1 MNAAITPN
9 TKVQVVTPTGSG
21 TESIFLLLAALLV
34 AAIAA
39 VIIMARSTHMQAA
52 ALQDYQLD
60 LSTALTPAEQGIYTD
75 LQAVFEELSW
85 LYKADST
92 LTNPPT
98 VTYWQEE
105 GWPPFMNNP
114 TANQRGNH
122 QWQLLSSPNGAV
134 AYQGMSADTELSG
147 HVLWRVPAA
156 SKSASS
162 ATDFDLWVWKP
173 QLANI
178 PFVSVARLDAD
189 TLIAQGWKQVVAYE
203 VPPQDNQNTRDF
215 HDHAH

>member
-1 MNAAITPN
+1 MEATTTNPRGTI
-9 TKVQVVTPTGSG
+9 QVVTPAGAD
-21 TESIFLLLAALLV
+21 TEGILLFLMALLV
-34 AAIAA
+34 AAVAA
-39 VIIMARSTHMQAA
+39 LVIMARSSHLQVA
-52 ALQDYQLD
+52 ALQAHQLD

-105 GWPPFMNNP
+105 GWPPFVNNP

-147 HVLWRVPAA
+147 HVLWRAPA
-156 SKSASS
+156 ASS

-178 PFVSVARLDAD
+178 PFVSVARLDTD

-203 VPPQDNQNTRDF
+203 APPQNNQNIRDF
-215 HDHAH
+215 HGHAH